1 MKANPKAKRHVR
13 KIIGWSAIA
22 LAALITVLLVI
33 LLLVDVAIYRGP
45 LQSGVS
51 ALVGRS
57 VTFEG
62 EMSLRP
68 SLRPKIVVEDVH
80 ITNPAW
86 ASRPDFARA
95 ERFEL
100 QVALLPLI
108 AGDLEILNLA
118 LEGGDILFE
127 TRPDGR
133 NNWTFK
139 RKRHDLPEI
148 ASLTLR
154 RSVVEFRSSAER
166 VHRLT
171 ISKAEGVLNEGER
184 IQIEAAGT
192 YQDAP
197 FTLSLLGGT
206 PSEFVTSDKPW
217 PIKLMTQATGATI
230 EVEGIITQP
239 FKGKGFDL
247 QVAVAGN
254 ELADLSSLL
263 DTTLPA
269 LGSYALSG
277 HVSEADDRY
286 RITDLTGHLDGA
298 DAVKRLTLT
307 KGTVSASLDAPSE
320 LRLEGTYA
328 DVPFMAAF
336 AGGSLAELTAPNKP
350 WPVEVMARLAGTT
363 VNAEGTVSR
372 PLAGEGFDLRVTVEG
387 TQLSGLDPLLNAEL
401 PALGHYAVSG
411 RFVNADDN
419 YSLSELEIKVGRHHV
434 TGNLE
439 MVTSGPRPHIAA
451 NLSADKIYLEDL
463 TKALNKRKDQAPAK
477 QDDERVIPDVTIP
490 VKALRSVDLEL
501 NLNVT
506 DVLAGPTGLGNVVL
520 KAKLE
525 NGRLLISPFKAK
537 LSGGQLSVKLD
548 VDAAKDMPV
557 MKFQLTGEHIDY
569 GALLKVLEVTDAIE
583 SVLDA
588 DVDVTGRGN
597 TLRSVLANANG
608 SAVLVSGPGSID
620 HDKLDLWGA
629 DLLVGIMMLPM
640 VALKTKKVME
650 LNCIVWPLD
659 VTNGVARSESIL
671 IDMPKVT
678 VGGNGTINLST
689 EELELL
695 LKPARKKAS
704 LFSLDLP
711 VRVTG
716 TLSKLNEKV
725 EGKAETFGKAVLPV
739 FNPAFLLVTAKA
751 GTGEMNPCVAA
762 ISGEEP

>member
-1 MKANPKAKRHVR
+1 M
-13 KIIGWSAIA
+13 
-22 LAALITVLLVI
+22 ALIAVLLVI
-33 LLLVDVAIYRGP
+33 LLLVDVTIYRDP

-62 EMSLRP
+62 EMSLEP

-80 ITNPAW
+80 ITNPEW
-86 ASRPDFARA
+86 ASRPDFVRA
-95 ERFEL
+95 ERLEF

-118 LEGGDILFE
+118 LEGSDILLE
-127 TRPDGR
+127 TGPDGR

-139 RKRHDLPEI
+139 QKRDDPIELPDI
-148 ASLTLR
+148 ASLTWR
-154 RSVVEFRSSAER
+154 RSVVGFRSGADR

-171 ISKAEGVLNEGER
+171 ISAANAVLTEGKP

-192 YQDAP
+192 YQDLP

-206 PSEFVTSDKPW
+206 PSDLVASNTLW
-217 PIKLMTQATGATI
+217 PIKLAVNAVGASMD
-230 EVEGIITQP
+230 VEGAITQLLT
-239 FKGKGFDL
+239 GKGFDL
-247 QVAVAGN
+247 QLALKGDQ
-254 ELADLSSLL
+254 LADLSSLL
-263 DTTLPA
+263 DTALPA

-286 RITDLTGHLDGA
+286 RITDLTGHLGGA

-307 KGTVSASLDAPSE
+307 KGTATAAADAPME
-320 LRLEGTYA
+320 LRLEGAYA
-328 DVPFMAAF
+328 DAPFMVSF
-336 AGGSLAELTAPNKP
+336 VGGSLAELTAPTKP
-350 WPVEVMARLAGTT
+350 WPVEVMARVAGTT
-363 VNAEGTVSR
+363 VNAEGTVNR
-372 PLAGEGFDLRVTVEG
+372 PLEGEGFDLRVTIEG
-387 TQLSGLDPLLNAEL
+387 TQLSGLNPLLNAEL
-401 PALGHYAVSG
+401 PAFGPYAVSG

-419 YSLSELEIKVGRHHV
+419 YSLSELEIKVDRHHV

-439 MVTSGPRPHIAA
+439 IVTSGPRPRIAA
-451 NLSADKIYLEDL
+451 HLSADKIHLEDL
-463 TKALNKRKDQAPAK
+463 TKALKKRKDQAPAK

-506 DVLAGPTGLGNVVL
+506 DVLAGPTGLGDVVL

-525 NGRLLISPFKAK
+525 NGRLLIAPFKAR
-537 LSGGQLSVKLD
+537 LSGGQLSVKLE

-557 MKFQLTGEHIDY
+557 VKFELTAEHVDY

-597 TLRSVLANANG
+597 TLRSVFANANG

-620 HDKLDLWGA
+620 HDKLDLWGT
-629 DLLVGIMMLPM
+629 DLLIGIMMVPM
-640 VALKTKKVME
+640 VAVKTKKVMK
-650 LNCIVWPLD
+650 LNCMVWPLD
-659 VTNGVARSESIL
+659 VTNGVARSEAIL

-678 VGGNGTINLST
+678 VAGNGTINLGT
-689 EELELL
+689 EELDLL

-704 LFSLDLP
+704 LLSLSP
-711 VRVTG
+711 TVRVTG
-716 TLSKLNEKV
+716 TLSKLNDKV
-725 EGKAETFGKAVLPV
+725 KGKAKSLGKVVLPF
-739 FNPAFLLVTAKA
+739 FNPAFLLVTAEA